1 MGFDLYLNVSEG
13 EIAKWRCSSESSISS
28 IPLFFLPQEI
38 APAAE
43 SWKAGTHLTTDV
55 RDNVAV
61 LGIITVLVL
70 VVKLVVI
77 DVDVLV
83 DKLIVVV
90 VLVVVVV
97 YVLKKGLLLF

>member
-28 IPLFFLPQEI
+28 IPLFFLPQEVGLGK
-38 APAAE
+38 

>member
-1 MGFDLYLNVSEG
+1 MSVSEG
-13 EIAKWRCSSESSISS
+13 EIAKWRCSSGSSLSS
-28 IPLFFLPQEI
+28 IPLFFLPQETGT
-38 APAAE
+38 AE
-43 SWKAGTHLTTDV
+43 SWRDGTHFTTDV

-61 LGIITVLVL
+61 AVITAVLVL
-70 VVKLVVI
+70 VVELVDI

-97 YVLKKGLLLF
+97 YVLKKGLLF